1 VTAARPRA
9 SSISDFGLSG
19 TGKAITRYNAVK
31 CCSATVRRFS
41 LKIAQ
46 YDHLHKAE
54 LGIEIDRFKVSLEDL
69 TNPSAIRKRPT
80 NRAFRSFLTRE
91 KVCPLTGK
99 RMVHSN
105 TANGF

>member
-1 VTAARPRA
+1 MGGLEAKPQPSILLADAADYASLQSALRDLSNGDELNTSERA
-9 SSISDFGLSG
+9 I
-19 TGKAITRYNAVK
+19 
-31 CCSATVRRFS
+31 
-41 LKIAQ
+41 
-46 YDHLHKAE
+46 KAE
-54 LGIEIDRFKVSLEDL
+54 LGIEIDRLKVSLEDL
-69 TNPSAIRKRPT
+69 TDPSAIRKRPT

>member
-1 VTAARPRA
+1 VTIGKSDQSRTCAIGKA
-9 SSISDFGLSG
+9 SSRSRWIRTSRKL
-19 TGKAITRYNAVK
+19 TERVERAV
-31 CCSATVRRFS
+31 
-41 LKIAQ
+41 
-46 YDHLHKAE
+46 KAE

-69 TNPSAIRKRPT
+69 TDPIAILKRPT

-91 KVCPLTGK
+91 KVCRLTGK